1 MDRLTIRTLFLTL
14 TSDDERL
21 RCFFMAAIFSL
32 STTSF
37 GVKKWLALLR
47 HALLVQDQ
55 GCGEGGRERGRKAGD
70 GEVVVWRWG
79 SGGVEMGSGGVEMGP
94 HLFLHLLHDQLLH
107 PGLGTC
113 LVTQAML
120 RYKMTGRHIA
130 KCNSSYHIQ

>member
-79 SGGVEMGSGGVEMGP
+79 SGGVEMGKWWCGDGPPPVSPSAPRPVAAPWPGHVSCDSGHAP
-94 HLFLHLLHDQLLH
+94 
-107 PGLGTC
+107 
-113 LVTQAML
+113 
-120 RYKMTGRHIA
+120 I
-130 KCNSSYHIQ
+130 